1 MIHQFSIQVIVYMV
15 LKGLLIF
22 ILFLLT
28 VNFLQITDSDLNHN
42 PFMKLKYGEFQ
53 IHFKYLDTLKYCQ
66 DMTDIQ
72 YWMFFYNGNTL
83 RC

>member
-22 ILFLLT
+22 VLFLLA

-72 YWMFFYNGNTL
+72 YWMGFFIMETL
-83 RC
+83 